1 MLRVN
6 HGKRLFRYSKF
17 RIRANEEKHLIL
29 PEQPYYIILV
39 VESTQILP
47 EWRNWICEQIVY
59 SKHCIQAM
67 VTGYE
72 GSIWDDVLDE
82 NYLVLYNYQ
91 PPVDHCFMTTWH
103 EDETLEDI
111 TECAKITMQLKDISN
126 LVIVHIE

>member
-1 MLRVN
+1 MEKDCSDIRS
-6 HGKRLFRYSKF
+6 Y

-39 VESTQILP
+39 VVSTQILP
-47 EWRNWICEQIVY
+47 EWRNWTCEQIVY
-59 SKHCIQAM
+59 SKHCIQA
-67 VTGYE
+67 
-72 GSIWDDVLDE
+72 I
-82 NYLVLYNYQ
+82 YNYQ
-91 PPVDHCFMTTWH
+91 PPVDHCFMTTWY

>member
-1 MLRVN
+1 MEKDCLDIRS
-6 HGKRLFRYSKF
+6 Y
-17 RIRANEEKHLIL
+17 RIKANEEKHLIL

-39 VESTQILP
+39 VKTDQILP
-47 EWRNWICEQIVY
+47 EWRNWICKQIVY

-72 GSIWDDVLDE
+72 CSIWDDVLDE
-82 NYLVLYNYQ
+82 TYLVLYNYQ
-91 PPVDHCFMTTWH
+91 PPIDHCFMTTWH

-111 TECAKITMQLKDISN
+111 TECAKITMQLEDISN